1 MSLLILL
8 LGIAL
13 LVVLITWARLNAFV
27 AFIVVAMLIGLFNGM
42 SITAISSSLQKGI
55 GELLGSILIILGL
68 GAMLGK
74 LVADSGAA
82 QKIATSLMDIFG
94 KRYIMWALV
103 LTAFVVGIPLFYN
116 VGFVLMVPLIIT
128 LAKRYNISAV
138 YIGIPMLAALSVT
151 HGYLP
156 PHPSPTALV
165 TQYHADLGVT
175 LLYGFIVAVPAIVIA
190 GPLFA
195 TTLKKIDC
203 QPLQTFAGR
212 DIPDDQLPSLFTS
225 MFTAFLPVILIATS
239 TIVKLVVHTENSF
252 SKMIIALGDP
262 VIAMTITLL
271 YAIYSLGMRR
281 GKKMEEVMLPLAD
294 AIKDIAMIVFI
305 IGGAGGLK
313 QILTDTGISNQIAA
327 GLQGMHIHP
336 LLAAWSIAAII
347 RVCLGSATVA
357 GLTAAGIVA
366 PLIATTGV
374 NPSLMVLATGAGSLM
389 FSHVNDGG
397 FWLFKE
403 YFNLSFKDTI
413 KTWSL
418 MESIVSIVGII
429 AIFILNYFIA

>member
-27 AFIVVAMLIGLFNGM
+27 AFIIVAMLIGLFNGM
-42 SITAISSSLQKGI
+42 SITAISNSLQIGI
-55 GELLGSILIILGL
+55 GELLGSIIIILGL

-225 MFTAFLPVILIATS
+225 MFTAFLPVILIA
-239 TIVKLVVHTENSF
+239 ENSF